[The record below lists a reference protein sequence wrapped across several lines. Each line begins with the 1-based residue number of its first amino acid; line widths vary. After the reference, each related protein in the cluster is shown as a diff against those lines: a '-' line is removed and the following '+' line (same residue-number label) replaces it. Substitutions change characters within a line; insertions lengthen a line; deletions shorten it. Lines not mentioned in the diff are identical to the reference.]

1 MAIEKTRNIISEEKD
16 SNGISTWVNFSNF
29 VIFISTVIFSIVL
42 GMSFLF
48 RNPSMQDVSGLRDPF
63 SGTEW
68 ELNSETDYSSLDTW
82 SNSIDQSLDYLPGN
96 LISTIANSIDIFIIQ
111 VKNNNET
118 IDYLYYSL
126 DDVVDNLN
134 EILNEFDSYNYNNV
148 IASDFFVWQPIKSR
162 VIPFSTMLG
171 IYILSLLL
179 SMFYRKK
186 NPATGEIYITYID
199 VIVGF
204 FGGIIPAIK
213 FYKYMN
219 L

>member
-1 MAIEKTRNIISEEKD
+1 MAIEKTKNIISEEKD
-16 SNGISTWVNFSNF
+16 SNKISTWINFSNF
-29 VIFISTVIFSIVL
+29 VIFVATVAFSVVL

-68 ELNSETDYSSLDTW
+68 ELSSETDYNSLDSW
-82 SNSIDQSLDYLPGN
+82 SDSITQSLDYLPGN
-96 LISTIANSIDIFIIQ
+96 LIATIPMSIDFFIIQ

-126 DDVVDNLN
+126 DDVVDSWN
-134 EILNEFDSYNYNNV
+134 EILNNLDSYNYNNI
-148 IASDFFVWQPIKSR
+148 IASDFFVWQPMQSR

-179 SMFYRKK
+179 SIFYRKK
-186 NPATGEIYITYID
+186 NPSTGEIYITNVD

-204 FGGIIPAIK
+204 FGGVIPAIK
-213 FYKYMN
+213 FYKYKN
-219 L
+219 S